1 VKKFTDE
8 LNSEFQS
15 MSQKLYNMSNE
26 TSSDEEV
33 TTVDFE
39 EVK

>member
-1 VKKFTDE
+1 MKLTMNFNQLVKT
-8 LNSEFQS
+8 LQQNT
-15 MSQKLYNMSNE
+15 NE

-33 TTVDFE
+33 TNVDFE